1 MNIGAALIAFIQAE
15 LVGEER
21 AFEVDASTRLIDVGL
36 IDSMGLMQIIGFIE
50 EQTGVRIPDEEVMPE
65 NFQTVGSM
73 EGLIARLLARR
84 AGAGP

>member
-1 MNIGAALIAFIQAE
+1 MTIGAALIAFIQAE

-21 AFEVDASTRLIDVGL
+21 AFEVDASTRLIDSGL
-36 IDSMGLMQIIGFIE
+36 IDSMGLMQTIGFIE

-65 NFQTVGSM
+65 NFQTVGSI

-84 AGAGP
+84 AGP

>member
-1 MNIGAALIAFIQAE
+1 MTIGAALIAFIQAE

-21 AFEVDASTRLIDVGL
+21 TFEVDASTRLIDGGL

-84 AGAGP
+84 AGEAP

>member
-1 MNIGAALIAFIQAE
+1 MTIGAALIAFIQAE

-21 AFEVDASTRLIDVGL
+21 TLEVDASTRLIDGGL

-84 AGAGP
+84 AGEAP

>member
-1 MNIGAALIAFIQAE
+1 MTIGAALIAFIQAE

-21 AFEVDASTRLIDVGL
+21 THEVDASTRLIDGGL
-36 IDSMGLMQIIGFIE
+36 IDSMRLMQIIGFIE
-50 EQTGVRIPDEEVMPE
+50 EQTRVRIPDEEVMPE

-84 AGAGP
+84 AGEAP

>member
-21 AFEVDASTRLIDVGL
+21 GFEVDVSTRLIDGDL
-36 IDSMGLMQIIGFIE
+36 IDSTGLIQIIGFIE

-73 EGLIARLLARR
+73 ERLIARLLSRH
-84 AGAGP
+84 AGEGP